1 MTRVTSKAAPKTLED
16 RAREFRDKLEGFIVQ
31 YNGGTPPQINDG
43 ALAVIQW
50 ELRQVAREERERCA
64 KVCDKM
70 LEQEGNNSEVH
81 KRRCHAV
88 DAAAI
93 RSLRDVL

>member
-1 MTRVTSKAAPKTLED
+1 MLPRQRYSARAGEEANVNLLLD
-16 RAREFRDKLEGFIVQ
+16 RIEECFDREGECDRERLATIV
-31 YNGGTPPQINDG
+31 
-43 ALAVIQW
+43 
-50 ELRQVAREERERCA
+50 RQVAREERERCA

-93 RSLRDVL
+93 RSLRDVP

>member
-1 MTRVTSKAAPKTLED
+1 MKLQD
-16 RAREFRDKLEGFIVQ
+16 WAREFREMFGRTYPSFDRADAEAHRKYWDDVMTAF
-31 YNGGTPPQINDG
+31 
-43 ALAVIQW
+43 A
-50 ELRQVAREERERCA
+50 RQVAREERERCA

-88 DAAAI
+88 DAATI
-93 RSLRDVL
+93 RSLRDVP